1 MSARAAAVALLATAT
16 LSFEILLVRVFAVEH
31 FHHVAYMAIGVA
43 MLGIGASGAVAAA
56 FGGVRLPAARR
67 WFPAATLCT
76 ALSLIATPA
85 LVHRVPLDLTQLA
98 WSGEQWLRLGGVYL
112 FLALP
117 FALGAL
123 AILLAITLERTRTGW
138 IYGASFLGSGVG
150 ALLAVG
156 VLWIAQPTRALA
168 VPALVAALGAMVA
181 TWSGTR
187 WARRLGIAALA
198 LASLVV
204 LRPPWRVGVSPYKG
218 LPQVEA
224 FPDARRVAER
234 TSPLGWVVAVQA
246 PAFRHAPGL
255 SLAYAGEFPPQ
266 TALFV
271 DGEIAGATTHW
282 AQAAGDSTDP
292 SAMEIVHWLP
302 TAIPYAL
309 GFRARVLVLG
319 AGEGMDVWVAVAHG
333 ARRIV
338 AVELNSD
345 LTAISA
351 GLAPLPTRATT
362 GAEIAWVAGDART
375 VVARTAERFDLITL
389 APGGGITG
397 AAGGV
402 HALNEDFLH
411 TTDAYA
417 QYLRRLAPDGV
428 LVVTRWATEPPR
440 GSVRTILT
448 AVEALRRVHPA
459 AAENGIVVARSWG
472 TATVLVKP
480 SGFSAAELGQL
491 RAWAVS
497 RQVDLDW
504 YPGAIAPEAQ
514 FNIPNEPTLVDA
526 ARAAV
531 AHPDSAHRFADA
543 YPFAVAPADDARP
556 YPHRFLRA
564 GSLRTF
570 QRSGSASWLPFA
582 EWGYIALLATL
593 AQSALLAGLVILV
606 PTALRARSSRAPNGS
621 VLLLLAYFSAIGLGY
636 MAAEIAV
643 IQQLTLLLGHPVYAV
658 AVVLAAILIC
668 SGVGSAW
675 SDRLAPFRAGMT
687 GAVLAVA
694 LALLAAVL
702 LDVVHLLQGAPIL
715 ARGLAAAALLVP
727 VALAMG
733 TMFPL
738 GLRGIARDDSA
749 RIAWAWGANGFASV
763 VGAPLA
769 ALIAV
774 EAGSRVLLLVATTAY
789 VTAALLARVNARRQV
804 PSDMGPRDPGP
815 WSSRIRVRL

>member
-1 MSARAAAVALLATAT
+1 MSVTATAVALLATAT

-43 MLGIGASGAVAAA
+43 MLGIGASGAAAA
-56 FGGVRLPAARR
+56 ALGGVRSSAAQR
-67 WFPAATLCT
+67 WFPAVALCT
-76 ALSLIATPA
+76 ALSLIATPVI
-85 LVHRVPLDLTQLA
+85 VHRIPLDLTELA
-98 WSGEQWLRLGGVYL
+98 WNADQWLRLGAVYL
-112 FLALP
+112 LLALP

-123 AILLAITLERTRTGW
+123 ATLLAITVESARTGW
-138 IYGASFLGSGVG
+138 IYGANFLGSGVG
-150 ALLAVG
+150 ALVAVG
-156 VLWIAQPTRALA
+156 LLWIAHPSRALA
-168 VPALVAALGAMVA
+168 VPALVAALGAAVA
-181 TWSGTR
+181 ASWSGTR
-187 WARRLGIAALA
+187 SVRQLGGAVLM
-198 LASLVV
+198 LTLLVV
-204 LRPPWRVGVSPYKG
+204 LRPPWRVSVSPYKG

-224 FPDARRVAER
+224 YPDARRVAER
-234 TSPLGWVVAVQA
+234 TSPLGWVVAVRA

-255 SLAYAGEFPPQ
+255 SLAYEGEFPPQ

-271 DGEIAGATTHW
+271 DGEIADATTHW
-282 AQAAGDSTDP
+282 GASGTDS

-309 GFRARVLVLG
+309 GSRTRVLVLG
-319 AGEGMDVWVAVAHG
+319 AGGGMEVWVAVAHG
-333 ARRIV
+333 AGRII
-338 AVELNSD
+338 AVELNSEI
-345 LTAISA
+345 TAMSA

-362 GAEIAWVAGDART
+362 GAEIAWVSGDART

-411 TTDAYA
+411 TTDAYV
-417 QYLRRLAPDGV
+417 QYLRRLTPDGV
-428 LVVTRWATEPPR
+428 LVITRWATEPPR
-440 GSVRTILT
+440 GSVRAILT
-448 AVEALRRVHPA
+448 AVEALRRVRSA
-459 AAENGIVVARSWG
+459 AVGNGIVVARSWG

-480 SGFSAAELGQL
+480 SGFSAADLGRL
-491 RAWAVS
+491 RAWAAS

-514 FNIPNEPTLVDA
+514 YNIPNEPTLVRA
-526 ARAAV
+526 GRAAV
-531 AHPDSAHRFADA
+531 AHPDSARRFADD
-543 YPFAVAPADDARP
+543 YPFAVGPADDARP

-570 QRSGSASWLPFA
+570 LRSGSASWLPFA

-593 AQSALLAGLVILV
+593 AQSALLAGLLILL
-606 PTALRARSSRAPNGS
+606 PTALRARSGRAPTGS
-621 VLLLLAYFSAIGLGY
+621 VLPLLAYFSAIGLGY

-675 SDRLAPFRAGMT
+675 SDRLVPFRARRVGV
-687 GAVLAVA
+687 ALAGS

-702 LDVVHLLQGAPIL
+702 LDLVHVLQPAPMFG
-715 ARGLAAAALLVP
+715 RGLAAAAVLVP
-727 VALAMG
+727 IAVLMG

-738 GLRGIARDDSA
+738 GIRGLAGSDGGH
-749 RIAWAWGANGFASV
+749 IAWAWGANGFASV

-774 EAGSRVLLLVATTAY
+774 EAGSRVLLFVAAIAY
-789 VTAALLARVNARRQV
+789 ISATLFTRR
-804 PSDMGPRDPGP
+804 
-815 WSSRIRVRL
+815 WSVGTN